1 MKIRLAEHARN
12 HTLLRKRPN
21 HTRTHIQAGI
31 RSGQHRRQHHE
42 IHHIAGKRHA
52 DRLEHE
58 HKRTRVDTRLMPRNQ
73 RGHHRNRTDEEN
85 RKTQHRGMHG
95 FRNRLRRILRLP
107 RRNTNDLSARKR
119 EHHRQ
124 QRRENR
130 DHTIR
135 EPAVIIEILKQR
147 SMIVTGNRN
156 RTKHGE
162 QADHNER
169 DNREHLDGRK
179 PEFRL
184 AIQSHRQNIEHEH
197 HCNERG
203 GPNPRGQIR
212 KPTLHQQTSGREFR
226 SERHRPIQP
235 IQHGDG
241 ERGAGADETLRI
253 QVETAGI
260 RHSHRQFAEA
270 EHHKIHKYGSDAIRD
285 DRAKRAGLVN
295 RVAGAEKQASTDH
308 ATQRNHGQMAG
319 FHLTFK
325 TALLDFSGFSGVSA
339 CSRCVD
345 LRFGHARLLLHIWLG
360 AFLRLHAFAQ
370 YPNALLYGNRWKHVA
385 CCSLLRQS

>member
-1 MKIRLAEHARN
+1 MADGNRRPHHQCGQAGNRNQRQIHRRSGNHRRQQRQQRSSHTEEHREHGHTMKIRLAEHARN

-85 RKTQHRGMHG
+85 RKTQHRSMHG
-95 FRNRLRRILRLP
+95 LRNRLRRILRLP

-124 QRRENR
+124 QRRKNR
-130 DHTIR
+130 QHTIR
-135 EPAVIIEILKQR
+135 EPAVIIKILKQR
-147 SMIVTGNRN
+147 SMIVAGNRN
-156 RTKHGE
+156 RTKHGK

-169 DNREHLDGRK
+169 DNCKHLNGCE

-184 AIQSHRQNIEHEH
+184 AIQPHRQNIEHEH
-197 HCNERG
+197 HRNKGG
-203 GPNPRGQIR
+203 GPNPRGRIR
-212 KPTLHQQTSGREFR
+212 KPTLHQQTGRREFR

-235 IQHGDG
+235 VQHGDG

-253 QVETAGI
+253 
-260 RHSHRQFAEA
+260 
-270 EHHKIHKYGSDAIRD
+270 
-285 DRAKRAGLVN
+285 
-295 RVAGAEKQASTDH
+295 
-308 ATQRNHGQMAG
+308 
-319 FHLTFK
+319 
-325 TALLDFSGFSGVSA
+325 
-339 CSRCVD
+339 
-345 LRFGHARLLLHIWLG
+345 
-360 AFLRLHAFAQ
+360 
-370 YPNALLYGNRWKHVA
+370 
-385 CCSLLRQS
+385 